1 MRTQPKNPSPRL
13 AITRHFESSRH
24 QGANLVTAFERAL
37 PIVRRTVGRSSLPS
51 LELEHA
57 SFQRRAGS

>member
-1 MRTQPKNPSPRL
+1 MRTQPKNPSLRL

-37 PIVRRTVGRSSLPS
+37 PLVRRTVGRSPLPCLKREQASL
-51 LELEHA
+51 
-57 SFQRRAGS
+57 QRRAGS